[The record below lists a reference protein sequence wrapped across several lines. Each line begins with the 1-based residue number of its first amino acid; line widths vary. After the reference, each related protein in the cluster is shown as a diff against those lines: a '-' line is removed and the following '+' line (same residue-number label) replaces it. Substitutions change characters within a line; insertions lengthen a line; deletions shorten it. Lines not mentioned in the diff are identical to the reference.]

1 MIDFCDYMS
10 YQNKMYTPQK
20 INQVKI
26 MSHFRI
32 LYLVKRKF
40 YWMCSIFE
48 IFSRIM
54 HPVSEFNCIFAQKY

>member
-26 MSHFRI
+26 MSHFRF
-32 LYLVKRKF
+32 LYL
-40 YWMCSIFE
+40 IETE
-48 IFSRIM
+48 ILLNVLDF
-54 HPVSEFNCIFAQKY
+54 